1 MTKEEQARLQKEH
14 EAKYMKYMAD
24 FESFG
29 GDFSS
34 CSGNCSSCSSTC
46 DSKNQKKAENDTK
59 QVDGKTPKKA
69 QRIVAIFSG
78 KGGTG
83 KSVATCLLA
92 DKLQKMGKKVAVL
105 DADLENP
112 SIHYLYGKLEP
123 CNSDSKQLIPMTA
136 DSGVQFISMGNVEKD
151 ATQPLLSY
159 GKDIAEG
166 ALYFYLNVK
175 WPENLDFML
184 VDMPSGVGDV
194 PLQIGT
200 ILPFDG
206 AVCISNPSDLC
217 DFLALKSVNLMRMI
231 MIPVLGVVENKTVLA
246 LEDDQVRMGTDPQEH
261 AKALDLPLLAS
272 VPLNLE
278 LSVMADFGRI
288 SDADVPE
295 LDSVAELL
303 AK

>member
-46 DSKNQKKAENDTK
+46 DSKNQKKVENDTK

-136 DSGVQFISMGNVEKD
+136 DSGVQFISM
-151 ATQPLLSY
+151 ATWKRTL
-159 GKDIAEG
+159 
-166 ALYFYLNVK
+166 
-175 WPENLDFML
+175 
-184 VDMPSGVGDV
+184 PS
-194 PLQIGT
+194 PYSAMART
-200 ILPFDG
+200 LPR
-206 AVCISNPSDLC
+206 ARCISTS
-217 DFLALKSVNLMRMI
+217 M
-231 MIPVLGVVENKTVLA
+231 
-246 LEDDQVRMGTDPQEH
+246 
-261 AKALDLPLLAS
+261 
-272 VPLNLE
+272 
-278 LSVMADFGRI
+278 
-288 SDADVPE
+288 
-295 LDSVAELL
+295 
-303 AK
+303 

>member
-1 MTKEEQARLQKEH
+1 MTNEEQARLQKEH

-24 FESFG
+24 FEAFG

-92 DKLQKMGKKVAVL
+92 DKLQKLGKKVAVL

-123 CNSDSKQLIPMTA
+123 CSSDSKQLIPMTA
-136 DSGVQFISMGNVEKD
+136 DSGI
-151 ATQPLLSY
+151 
-159 GKDIAEG
+159 
-166 ALYFYLNVK
+166 
-175 WPENLDFML
+175 
-184 VDMPSGVGDV
+184 
-194 PLQIGT
+194 
-200 ILPFDG
+200 
-206 AVCISNPSDLC
+206 
-217 DFLALKSVNLMRMI
+217 
-231 MIPVLGVVENKTVLA
+231 
-246 LEDDQVRMGTDPQEH
+246 VRP
-261 AKALDLPLLAS
+261 
-272 VPLNLE
+272 
-278 LSVMADFGRI
+278 
-288 SDADVPE
+288 
-295 LDSVAELL
+295 
-303 AK
+303 

>member
-1 MTKEEQARLQKEH
+1 MTEQEKSKLQKEH
-14 EAKYMKYMAD
+14 EAKYMKYMSD
-24 FESFG
+24 FEALG

-34 CSGNCSSCSSTC
+34 CGGNCSSCSSSC
-46 DSKNQKKAENDTK
+46 DSRKGEGSG

-83 KSVATCLLA
+83 KSVVTCLLA
-92 DKLQKMGKKVAVL
+92 DKLQAMGKKVAIL

-112 SIHYLYGKLEP
+112 SIHYLYGKLDP
-123 CNSDSKQLIPMTA
+123 CSSDGKQLLPMTA

-151 ATQPLLSY
+151 GTQPLLSY

-175 WPENLDFML
+175 WPEDLDFIL

-200 ILPFDG
+200 IIPFDG
-206 AVCISNPSDLC
+206 AVCVANPSDLC

-231 MIPVLGVVENKTVLA
+231 MIPVLGVVENKTAIA
-246 LEDDQVRMGTDPQEH
+246 LEDGQVLLGTEPAEH
-261 AKALDLPLLAS
+261 AKAMGIPLLAS
-272 VPLNLE
+272 VPLSLE

-288 SDADVPE
+288 ADAGVPE

>member
-1 MTKEEQARLQKEH
+1 M
-14 EAKYMKYMAD
+14 
-24 FESFG
+24 
-29 GDFSS
+29 
-34 CSGNCSSCSSTC
+34 
-46 DSKNQKKAENDTK
+46 
-59 QVDGKTPKKA
+59 DGKTPKKA

-105 DADLENP
+105 DADLENA

-151 ATQPLLSY
+151 ATPAPTQLWQ
-159 GKDIAEG
+159 GHCREG

-175 WPENLDFML
+175 WPEDLDFML

-217 DFLALKSVNLMRMI
+217 DFLALKSDE
-231 MIPVLGVVENKTVLA
+231 PHA
-246 LEDDQVRMGTDPQEH
+246 DDYDSRT
-261 AKALDLPLLAS
+261 
-272 VPLNLE
+272 
-278 LSVMADFGRI
+278 GRGG
-288 SDADVPE
+288 E
-295 LDSVAELL
+295 
-303 AK
+303 